1 MIVLDASVL
10 IAHLDARDSHHES
23 AVELLRAHS
32 TELLGASQISLAE
45 TLVAPARAGRLEEAR
60 EALERIAVRELAPGP
75 AASPRLA
82 SLCAETG
89 LKLPDCCVLL
99 TAQEHHG
106 GVASFDQDLCRSARD
121 LGIPVATRIRH

>member
-10 IAHLDARDSHHES
+10 IAHLDAHDSHHES

-32 TELLGASQISLAE
+32 IELLGASQISLAE
-45 TLVAPARAGRLEEAR
+45 TLVAPARAGRLEEA
-60 EALERIAVRELAPGP
+60 EEVLEQIAVRELAFGH

-82 SLCAETG
+82 SLSIETG

-99 TAQEHHG
+99 TAQDHHG
-106 GVASFDQDLCRSARD
+106 GIASFDRDLCQRARD
-121 LGIPVATRIRH
+121 LGIPVVD